1 MAPGVPGASNLLVG
15 RVVFIHVRDDL
26 VDDRMRIDPTRLA
39 AVGRMGGMDY
49 CTTRERA
56 SIPSGRAALAH
67 HVCWSRAD

>member
-1 MAPGVPGASNLLVG
+1 
-15 RVVFIHVRDDL
+15 
-26 VDDRMRIDPTRLA
+26 
-39 AVGRMGGMDY
+39 MGGMDY